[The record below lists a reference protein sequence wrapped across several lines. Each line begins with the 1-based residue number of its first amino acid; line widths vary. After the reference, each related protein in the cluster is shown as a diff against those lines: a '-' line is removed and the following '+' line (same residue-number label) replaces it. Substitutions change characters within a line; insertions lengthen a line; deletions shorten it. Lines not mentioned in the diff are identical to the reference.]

1 MGVVGLD
8 ITRREPVPCGGAYEK
23 IEGVLRLSADPAARQ
38 NEPIADLGLAPRN
51 ARGLV
56 EYSADFYLL
65 RPLDGGRRRLLLD
78 VPNRGR
84 KIALGMFNSTPRSN
98 DPASKEDFGNQF
110 LMRHGYTVA
119 WVGWQADVPRR
130 DGMMAMTVPR
140 VSGVSER
147 MRCEFRPNARVDAL
161 PLADRYH
168 IPHPV
173 ARLDDP
179 EAELHVREHGDAPAA
194 TVPRS
199 AWRFPDA
206 GSIALDG
213 GFEPGR
219 IYDCYYRAQDPPVV
233 GLGFTAVRDTA
244 SFLRWGTA
252 AEGNPCAGTIE
263 RSYVFG
269 VSQSGRFLRHLL
281 YLGLDEDEAG
291 RFVWDAVIPHVA
303 GARRG
308 EFNCRFGQPSLNA
321 VHAVGS
327 LFPFTDDAQDDP
339 VTGQRDALLR
349 RLAGRAKPPRIF
361 TINTSAEYWRGD
373 GSLVHT
379 DVDGARDVTPPPYVR
394 QYLFAGSQH
403 TPGALPPP
411 AADPN
416 TGGRGFHPFSV
427 VDYSP
432 LLRAALVNLDRW
444 VTEGVEPPPSAVPR
458 LADGT
463 AVAAEATRGVYQGIP
478 GARFPEHVQR
488 PQRLDFGPAVERG
501 IAIVPPKQGAPFVT
515 FVSAVDGDG
524 NERAG
529 IRPPELRVPL
539 ATFTGW
545 NPRHPEQGAPG
556 DIMAMMGSTLA
567 FARTAADR
575 ARTGDPRPSIEERY
589 AGREAYVAR
598 VRQDAGAMVAARQLL
613 AEDVDAVTE
622 RAGALWDFVCLR

>member
-1 MGVVGLD
+1 V
-8 ITRREPVPCGGAYEK
+8 
-23 IEGVLRLSADPAARQ
+23 
-38 NEPIADLGLAPRN
+38 
-51 ARGLV
+51 
-56 EYSADFYLL
+56 
-65 RPLDGGRRRLLLD
+65 
-78 VPNRGR
+78 
-84 KIALGMFNSTPRSN
+84 
-98 DPASKEDFGNQF
+98 
-110 LMRHGYTVA
+110 
-119 WVGWQADVPRR
+119 
-130 DGMMAMTVPR
+130 
-140 VSGVSER
+140 
-147 MRCEFRPNARVDAL
+147 RCEFRPNARVDVL

-179 EAELHVREHGDAPAA
+179 EAELQVREHADAPAV

-199 AWRFPDA
+199 AWRFPNP
-206 GSIALDG
+206 SSVALDG

-219 IYDCYYRAQDPPVV
+219 IYDCYYRAEDPPVV

-252 AEGNPCAGTIE
+252 VEGNPCAETIE
-263 RSYVFG
+263 RSCVFG

-327 LFPFTDDAQDDP
+327 LFPFTDGLQDDP

-379 DVDGARDVTPPPYVR
+379 DVGGTRDVTPPAYVR
-394 QYLFAGSQH
+394 QYLFAGTQH

-444 VTEGVEPPPSAVPR
+444 VGEGVEPPPSAVPR

-463 AVAAEATRGVYQGIP
+463 AVAAETTRGVYAAIP
-478 GARFPEHVQR
+478 GARFPDHVQR

-501 IAIVPPKQGAPFVT
+501 IATLPPKLGAPFVT

-529 IRPPELRVPL
+529 IRPPELRMPL

-567 FARTAADR
+567 FARTAAER
-575 ARTGDPRPSIEERY
+575 ARTGDPRSSVEERY
-589 AGREAYVAR
+589 ADREGYLVR
-598 VRQDAGAMVAARQLL
+598 VREDAEAMVAARHLL
-613 AEDVDAVTE
+613 AEDVDAVVG
-622 RAGALWDFVCLR
+622 RAGALWDFICSR